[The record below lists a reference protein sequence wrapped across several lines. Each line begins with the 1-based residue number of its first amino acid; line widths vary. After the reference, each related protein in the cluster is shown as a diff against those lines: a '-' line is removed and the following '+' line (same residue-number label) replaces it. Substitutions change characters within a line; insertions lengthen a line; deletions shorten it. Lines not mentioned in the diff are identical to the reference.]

1 MRWYFSRAEQYA
13 VAVLL
18 VAVVGAL
25 VVLGYAYGA
34 RSIMQAAN
42 GPLYTP
48 QRQSSSSNSSETI
61 SSVTVHVTG
70 AVVHGGTYTLDS
82 NARIND
88 ALQAAGGPTEDGCPE
103 AMNLAAHLQ
112 DGQKISLPTRA
123 EWEKTIA
130 KTPPP
135 LVENEQ
141 PRSTASAGGGATAE
155 TPAEVG
161 GEAASTSGN
170 KPAAPAKVAGDE
182 KININT
188 ASYEEL
194 QRLPRVGPVMAQAIV
209 DYRAKNG
216 PITDYAQLLN
226 IPRLGEKTLENLKP
240 HITL

>member
-34 RSIMQAAN
+34 RSTMQAAN

-48 QRQSSSSNSSETI
+48 QRQSSSSSSETMT
-61 SSVTVHVTG
+61 SVTVHVTG

-112 DGQKISLPTRA
+112 DGQKISLPTRT
-123 EWEKTIA
+123 EWEKTTA
-130 KTPPP
+130 ETPPP

-141 PRSTASAGGGATAE
+141 PRPSASAGSVAAAELPAE
-155 TPAEVG
+155 TEGA
-161 GEAASTSGN
+161 AASTTSDN
-170 KPAAPAKVAGDE
+170 KPATPAKVTGDE

-194 QRLPRVGPVMAQAIV
+194 QRLPRVGPVMAQAII
-209 DYRAKNG
+209 DYRTKNG